1 MIKRLHTSFLVI
13 ILLLSAERVLSQAMY
28 FDTVTFD
35 TPTDKIIIEATP
47 ENIWQIGEPDKIF
60 FDQVISPPNAIV
72 TDTINSYPTNNVS
85 SFIYIIRNAFTQDCY
100 TSMQFWHKYD
110 TDTIY
115 DFCMMEAS
123 YDGGASWII
132 MKDTTLYENMF
143 SMFWWDYDF
152 HQATGQMTPHNNF
165 ISGTSDGWIKSVFN
179 WQWYFGVYRD
189 TIIAN
194 PDSLMIKFTF
204 TSDSIDNSNEGWM
217 IDQIFTSSGY
227 WGGCGSI
234 FDIDFEK
241 NIDISP
247 NPFSDEAT
255 IQFKE
260 SVENA
265 ELSLY
270 NSFGSRVLSLNNVSG
285 TEVRIYRNNLKP
297 GLYILQI
304 TCAGKLIGAKRIV
317 ISD

>member
-194 PDSLMIKFTF
+194 PDSLMIKFSF
-204 TSDSIDNSNEGWM
+204 HSDSDFDNKEGWM
-217 IDQIFTSSGY
+217 IDQIWVAAEY
-227 WGGCGSI
+227 EGCGSA
-234 FDIDFEK
+234 K
-241 NIDISP
+241 NYELEENMEIYP
-247 NPFSDEAT
+247 NPVTTST
-255 IQFKE
+255 VIHLKK
-260 SVENA
+260 SVKNGS
-265 ELSLY
+265 LSLF
-270 NSFGSRVLSLNNVSG
+270 NSFGQEVMTLSELSG
-285 TEVRIYRNNLKP
+285 NEIYFSPDNLKS
-297 GLYILQI
+297 GIYIIRI
-304 TCAGKLIGAKRIV
+304 TDNGQFIASHRIV
-317 ISD
+317 ITK